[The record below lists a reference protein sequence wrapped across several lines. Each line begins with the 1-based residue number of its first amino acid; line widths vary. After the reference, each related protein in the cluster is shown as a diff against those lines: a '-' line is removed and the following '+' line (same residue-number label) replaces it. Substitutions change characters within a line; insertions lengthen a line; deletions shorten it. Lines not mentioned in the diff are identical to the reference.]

1 MDNVFN
7 WGDPVIG
14 VARTYLSTNIRKGV
28 IWSNTQQYKNPKVDE
43 LLNAAAVETDLEK
56 RKALYSEFQ
65 KIVVSEAPIAYINL
79 TPYKAVYDK
88 RLTNLPPVDLGAAL
102 APRRGRLGAGRRRSR
117 AMTGLRRLGATAA
130 NAAGLLLAVVVLN
143 FLLIQAAPGDP
154 AQVIAG
160 EMGGASPEIM
170 AEIRTRYGLDRGLPE
185 QLATYVGKVVRGD
198 LGYSFYFNEP
208 VSRLILGR
216 LPATALLVLSSLALA
231 VLAGAGLGI
240 LGARRPNGLV
250 SHAVSLV
257 AIAGNAAPVFWT
269 GLMLLVVFAS
279 LWPVLPVAGMEDV
292 ATPRHGLAYALDV
305 ARHLVLPALTLGIVY
320 VAQYSRLMRASMID
334 ALNADYVRTAPGQGP
349 AGADRDR
356 QARAAQRAD
365 PPRHHGRAP
374 VRGSSSRGA
383 ILVETVFAWPG
394 LGRLTFDSILRRD
407 YPTLLGILFCSALLV
422 IAANLVTDLLYRL
435 IDPRIRAG
443 RPA

>member
-1 MDNVFN
+1 
-7 WGDPVIG
+7 
-14 VARTYLSTNIRKGV
+14 
-28 IWSNTQQYKNPKVDE
+28 
-43 LLNAAAVETDLEK
+43 
-56 RKALYSEFQ
+56 
-65 KIVVSEAPIAYINL
+65 
-79 TPYKAVYDK
+79 
-88 RLTNLPPVDLGAAL
+88 
-102 APRRGRLGAGRRRSR
+102 
-117 AMTGLRRLGATAA
+117 MTGLRRLGATAA

-292 ATPRHGLAYALDV
+292 ATPRHGLAYGLDV

-334 ALNADYVRTAPGQGP
+334 ALNADYVRTARAKGLPERIVIGKHALRNALIPLVTMVGLQFGQLF
-349 AGADRDR
+349 A
-356 QARAAQRAD
+356 
-365 PPRHHGRAP
+365 
-374 VRGSSSRGA
+374 GA

>member
-1 MDNVFN
+1 
-7 WGDPVIG
+7 
-14 VARTYLSTNIRKGV
+14 
-28 IWSNTQQYKNPKVDE
+28 
-43 LLNAAAVETDLEK
+43 
-56 RKALYSEFQ
+56 
-65 KIVVSEAPIAYINL
+65 
-79 TPYKAVYDK
+79 
-88 RLTNLPPVDLGAAL
+88 
-102 APRRGRLGAGRRRSR
+102 
-117 AMTGLRRLGATAA
+117 MTGLRRLGATAA
-130 NAAGLLLAVVVLN
+130 NAVGLLLAVVVLN

-170 AEIRTRYGLDRGLPE
+170 AEIRTRYGLDRSLPE

-198 LGYSFYFNEP
+198 LGYSFFFNEP

-216 LPATALLVLSSLALA
+216 LPATALLVLSSLGLA

-240 LGARRPNGLV
+240 LGARRPNGLL
-250 SHAVSLV
+250 SHVVSLV

-292 ATPRHGLAYALDV
+292 ATPRHGLAYGLDV
-305 ARHLVLPALTLGIVY
+305 AQHLVLPALTLGIVY

-334 ALNADYVRTAPGQGP
+334 ALNADYVRTARAKGLPERIVIGKHALRNALIPLVTMVGLQFGQLF
-349 AGADRDR
+349 A
-356 QARAAQRAD
+356 
-365 PPRHHGRAP
+365 
-374 VRGSSSRGA
+374 GA